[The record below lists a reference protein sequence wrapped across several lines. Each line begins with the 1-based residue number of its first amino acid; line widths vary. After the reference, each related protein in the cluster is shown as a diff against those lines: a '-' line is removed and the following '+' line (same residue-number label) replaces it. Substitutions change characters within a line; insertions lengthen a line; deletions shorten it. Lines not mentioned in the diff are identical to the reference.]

1 MGKKSL
7 GVIGGMG
14 PMATSVFFEKVIEN
28 TVAGADQDH
37 INMIILNHATLP
49 DRTSVILNKTEDTFL
64 HAVEKDLKLLESAG
78 VANIAI
84 PCNTSHYFYDKMQEM
99 TGVNII
105 HMIDET
111 CKTIQ
116 QTYGEQSKVGILA
129 TNGTVSSGI
138 YEKGCNAYNM
148 QLYKPN
154 KVYQDQI
161 MNTIYNVKSDLD
173 IDVNVIENIIKD
185 LIHNE
190 GCSCVILACTELS
203 CLKLSDD
210 VTPYCVDA
218 MDVLV
223 ERSIE
228 YSGAVVKKA
237 KN

>member
-49 DRTSVILNKTEDTFL
+49 DRTSVILNKEENTFL
-64 HAVEKDLKLLESAG
+64 DAVEEDIKLLERAG

-111 CKTIQ
+111 CKEIHQ
-116 QTYGEQSKVGILA
+116 SYGDNSKIGILA

-154 KVYQDQI
+154 KVYQEQI

-203 CLKLSDD
+203 CLKLSDE
-210 VTPYCVDA
+210 VIPYCVDA

-228 YSGAVVKKA
+228 YSGGVVKKA
-237 KN
+237 KS

>member
-28 TVAGADQDH
+28 TVAGSDQDH

-49 DRTSVILNKTEDTFL
+49 DRTSVILNNEEDTFI
-64 HAVEKDLKLLESAG
+64 HAVEKDIKLLESAG

-99 TGVNII
+99 TSVNII

-111 CKTIQ
+111 CKAIH
-116 QTYGEQSKVGILA
+116 QTYGDQSKVGILA

-173 IDVNVIENIIKD
+173 IDVNIIENIIKD
-185 LIHNE
+185 LVHNE

-203 CLKLSDD
+203 CLKLSDA

-228 YSGAVVKKA
+228 YSGGVVKKA